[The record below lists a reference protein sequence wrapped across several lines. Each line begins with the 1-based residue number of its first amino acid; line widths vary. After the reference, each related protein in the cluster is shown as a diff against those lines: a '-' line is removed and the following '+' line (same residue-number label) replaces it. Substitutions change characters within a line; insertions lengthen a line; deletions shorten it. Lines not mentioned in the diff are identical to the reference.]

1 MLPLRPRLGP
11 LTLLLLILDILEAA
25 AQLSVRW
32 VTTTILLGDRYL
44 SSLSLLYEEGVNK
57 GLFLCL
63 LGLLTILLRWHI
75 MRLLLLARTRVSLIN
90 VLQHY
95 LLLLLMLF

>member
-44 SSLSLLYEEGVNK
+44 SSLSLLYEEGVN
-57 GLFLCL
+57 
-63 LGLLTILLRWHI
+63 
-75 MRLLLLARTRVSLIN
+75 
-90 VLQHY
+90 
-95 LLLLLMLF
+95 